1 MANDMTTLAE
11 VKAYCGVQS
20 ANADAVLQS
29 LLDAAAP
36 AFAAYCNLGSF
47 FSRSYNAM
55 RDGTGSDRLVLA
67 NMPVTDVSSVSI
79 DGQTIPKSVN
89 GGAGYDFVLG
99 GRLVFLRGYRFTMG
113 TRNVKITYTAGFND
127 VGNLYPLP
135 DDLSIACKMYVS
147 ARYRERDKLGIGS
160 KSLAGESV
168 SYSDSKIGGS
178 GSSTGGMPAAA
189 ANILENYMN
198 YVPEYST

>member
-1 MANDMTTLAE
+1 MADDMTTLAE
-11 VKAYCGVQS
+11 VKAYCGVNS
-20 ANADAVLQS
+20 VNADPVLQS
-29 LLDAAAP
+29 LLDATAP

-47 FSRSYNAM
+47 FSRTYNAM
-55 RDGTGSDRLVLA
+55 RDGTGSDRIVLA
-67 NMPVTDVSSVSI
+67 NMPVTNVSSVSI
-79 DGQTIPKSVN
+79 DGQVIPKSVN
-89 GGAGYDFVLG
+89 NGAGYDFALG

-113 TRNVKITYTAGFND
+113 IRNVNITYTAGFND
-127 VGNLYPLP
+127 IGGLYPLP
-135 DDLSIACKMYVS
+135 DDLAIAAKMYVS

-168 SYSDSKIGGS
+168 SYSDSKIGATGS
-178 GSSTGGMPAAA
+178 ASGGMPAAA